1 MAGDCY
7 RHPMP
12 AAANPP
18 ASRHRQLVVAV
29 LFGVAVLAGWV
40 GSAHSAA
47 AAAAVARAQ
56 ASSSSSDTP
65 NELNV
70 PKAVVLG
77 LVEGV
82 TEFLPVSST
91 GHLLVVQRAMGI
103 GQNDETKNAADTYA
117 ITIQAGAI
125 LAVVLLYHRRLRSM
139 AEGILG
145 RDPHGRQVAIG
156 VLIAFLPAAVLGVG
170 LEHPIRDH
178 LLGVWPVII
187 AWLIGGSL
195 LVGFSSRR
203 RLEEERRGRVLD
215 TITIRQA
222 LIVGAAQCL
231 ALWPGTSRSLVTIIA
246 ALAVGLS
253 LSAAIEFSFL
263 LGLLTLGAGT
273 IYEGLKNGGE
283 VISTFGVLAPLVGLV
298 VAFVSAVV
306 AIRWMVTYLE
316 HHSLAIFGWYRIGI
330 AAVTA
335 GLVLTSVI

>member
-1 MAGDCY
+1 MSADLPAPVESPGRGGAG
-7 RHPMP
+7 
-12 AAANPP
+12 PP
-18 ASRHRQLVVAV
+18 RHRQIVVA
-29 LFGVAVLAGWV
+29 LLLGLAVLAGWM
-40 GSAHSAA
+40 GSAHAA
-47 AAAAVARAQ
+47 TAVVARVRA
-56 ASSSSSDTP
+56 SSSSDTP

-70 PKAVVLG
+70 PKAIVLG

-91 GHLLVVQRAMGI
+91 GHLLVVERAMGI
-103 GQNDETKNAADTYA
+103 GQTSETKDAADTYA
-117 ITIQAGAI
+117 ITIQFGAI
-125 LAVVLLYHRRLRSM
+125 LAVVLLYHRRIRSM
-139 AEGILG
+139 VAGVLG
-145 RDPHGRQVAIG
+145 RDPHGRTVAIG
-156 VLIAFLPAAVLGVG
+156 VLVAFVPAAVVGVG

-187 AWLIGGSL
+187 AWFIGGAL
-195 LVGFSSRR
+195 LVAFSSRR
-203 RLEEERRGRVLD
+203 RVEEERRGNALD

-222 LIVGAAQCL
+222 VIVGAAQCL

-273 IYEGLKNGGE
+273 VYEALKSGGE
-283 VISTFGVLAPLVGLV
+283 VIHTFGVVAPLVGMV

-330 AAVTA
+330 AALTA